1 MSKTLT
7 TLSNGLRVLT
17 DTVKTVESVAIGLWV
32 DVGTRNEDMVDN
44 GVAHMVEHML
54 FNGTPSRSAQDI
66 VAQIENVGGQMNAYT
81 SRENTAYYIHLLKE
95 NVELAIDVLSDMIQ
109 NSSFP
114 EKEILKERRVI
125 IQEIGM
131 CADTPD
137 DLVFDLYQETA
148 YPRQSLGAPILGT
161 ANIIEKIDKS
171 ILQKYINKFYTAEN
185 LVLCASGNVSHD
197 DIVRLAEK
205 YFTNLP
211 KTDSASYDKAQ
222 YQGGDKRQEKSLEQ
236 AHVVLGFEGIDK
248 FDVNYYH
255 AGVLSTL
262 LGGGMSSR
270 LFQSVREKHGL
281 AYSVYASHTAYKDN
295 GQFEIYV
302 GTDPEKLEK
311 LMPVL
316 VDEINKITQD
326 NVLDAELSR
335 AKSQLKASLLMG
347 QESMLSRA
355 NRQAKYLINFN
366 QIVDIHNLIE
376 QVNVVSIEDIR
387 SIGQQIFSSKPTM
400 ASLGPL
406 ECMPSY
412 DSVIE
417 KIAA

>member
-185 LVLCASGNVSHD
+185 LILCASGNVSHD

-316 VDEINKITQD
+316 VDEINKITQE
-326 NVLDAELSR
+326 NVLDSELAR

>member
-137 DLVFDLYQETA
+137 D
-148 YPRQSLGAPILGT
+148 
-161 ANIIEKIDKS
+161 
-171 ILQKYINKFYTAEN
+171 
-185 LVLCASGNVSHD
+185 
-197 DIVRLAEK
+197 
-205 YFTNLP
+205 
-211 KTDSASYDKAQ
+211 
-222 YQGGDKRQEKSLEQ
+222 
-236 AHVVLGFEGIDK
+236 
-248 FDVNYYH
+248 
-255 AGVLSTL
+255 
-262 LGGGMSSR
+262 
-270 LFQSVREKHGL
+270 
-281 AYSVYASHTAYKDN
+281 
-295 GQFEIYV
+295 
-302 GTDPEKLEK
+302 
-311 LMPVL
+311 
-316 VDEINKITQD
+316 
-326 NVLDAELSR
+326 
-335 AKSQLKASLLMG
+335 
-347 QESMLSRA
+347 
-355 NRQAKYLINFN
+355 
-366 QIVDIHNLIE
+366 
-376 QVNVVSIEDIR
+376 
-387 SIGQQIFSSKPTM
+387 
-400 ASLGPL
+400 
-406 ECMPSY
+406 
-412 DSVIE
+412 
-417 KIAA
+417 

>member
-316 VDEINKITQD
+316 VDEINKITQE
-326 NVLDAELSR
+326 NVLDSELAR

>member
-7 TLSNGLRVLT
+7 TLPNGLRVLT
-17 DTVKTVESVAIGLWV
+17 DTVTSVESVAIGLWV
-32 DVGTRNEDMVDN
+32 DVGTRNEDMIDN

-54 FNGTPSRSAQDI
+54 FNGTPSRTAQDI

-95 NVELAIDVLSDMIQ
+95 NVELAVDVLSDMIQ
-109 NSSFP
+109 NSAFP
-114 EKEILKERRVI
+114 TKEIEKERRVI

-137 DLVFDLYQETA
+137 DVVFDLYQETA
-148 YPRQSLGAPILGT
+148 YPSQSLGAPILGT
-161 ANIIEKIDKS
+161 SKIIEKIDKP
-171 ILQKYINKFYTAEN
+171 ILQKYIDKFYTAKN

-197 DIVRLAEK
+197 QIVKLAEQ
-205 YFTNLP
+205 YFMNLP
-211 KTDSASYDKAQ
+211 TGEQSQFDKAK
-222 YQGGDKRQEKSLEQ
+222 YKGGDNRQEKTLEQ
-236 AHVVLGFEGIDK
+236 AHVVLGFKGIDK
-248 FDVNYYH
+248 FDSQFYQ

-281 AYSVYASHTAYKDN
+281 AYSVYASHSAYKDD

-302 GTDPEKLEK
+302 GTDPEKLAK

-316 VDEINKITQD
+316 VDEIHKITQD
-326 NVLDAELSR
+326 NVAEDELNR

-355 NRQAKYLINFN
+355 NRQAKYLINFDG
-366 QIVDIHNLIE
+366 IVDIHNLIE
-376 QVNVVSIEDIR
+376 QINNVSVEDIR
-387 SIGQQIFSSKPTM
+387 NIGQKIFSSAPTL
-400 ASLGPL
+400 AALGPL
-406 ECMPSY
+406 SDMPSY
-412 DSVIE
+412 ESVQE
-417 KIAA
+417 KLAA